1 MIKVMIVDDERNIRK
16 GIVQLIDWQKL
27 GCEVVIDCS
36 DGKDA
41 LQYLQDHPI
50 DIVVT
55 DIKMPS
61 IDGIELSKRI
71 KEDFKDTKV
80 IILTA
85 YSDFAFAQK
94 AIKYNVVDFI
104 IKNDFIEELPIAI
117 DKTIQLIV
125 KERENNNAKDTSTD
139 EDMYL
144 TQMFNKLISSGNVSN
159 ADIELYRLNDFNY
172 CLCACEIDY
181 FDKDKDKSNLTNML
195 KNILNIALKDCF
207 FVVIPLSETHM
218 IIIIQFDKS
227 SQINLNDII
236 KFFNDI
242 IIMVEEFMR
251 IDIRF
256 GLSQLIQN
264 PKDIKLGYEE
274 AKESL
279 SKIII
284 KGSELQVYNVIKNE
298 EDQEFSLDVDHYI
311 GKICELTFDGESG
324 QANNLLHNLYDK
336 LVSSNCSFEQ
346 CKMYM
351 LVICSSIIRKAV
363 RYHTDQD
370 FNAMEKE
377 VYELIQC
384 ANTMFSLVSIG
395 NNTIDRLR
403 NSCKDKKDF
412 KNELVKRADEC
423 IRNHYKEEL
432 TLQFISQELYL
443 NSSYLSRAYKK
454 WTGNTIT
461 EAINMYRISK
471 AKVLLITSVL
481 KIYEVAQAVGFQDAA
496 YFTNVFLK
504 YVGQNPTEYR
514 QEHT

>member
-1 MIKVMIVDDERNIRK
+1 MIKVMVVDDESNIRN
-16 GIVQLIDWQKL
+16 GIVQLINWHKL
-27 GCEVVIDCS
+27 GCEMVMDCS
-36 DGKDA
+36 DGAVA
-41 LQYLQDHPI
+41 LQYLQEHPI

-55 DIKMPS
+55 DIKMPTV
-61 IDGIELSKRI
+61 DGIELSKRI
-71 KEDFKDTKV
+71 HKEFKDTKV

-85 YSDFAFAQK
+85 YSNFAFAQQ

-104 IKNDFIEELPIAI
+104 IKNDFIDELPIAI
-117 DKTIQLIV
+117 EKTVQLIM
-125 KERENNNAKDTSTD
+125 KDHEKYYQKDASAD
-139 EDMYL
+139 EDFYL
-144 TQMFNKLISSGNVSN
+144 TQVFQKLITSGNVSN
-159 ADIELYRLNDFNY
+159 ADLEYYRLNQYSY
-172 CLCACEIDY
+172 CVCACEIDY
-181 FDKDKDKSNLTNML
+181 YDKDKDKSELTKML
-195 KNILNIALKDCF
+195 KNILNIALKDCYF
-207 FVVIPLSETHM
+207 SIVPLSETHM
-218 IIIIQFDKS
+218 IIVICVDKS
-227 SQINLNDII
+227 SRINLNDII

-256 GLSQLIQN
+256 GLSQLIQR
-264 PKDIKLGYEE
+264 PMEIHLGYEQ
-274 AKESL
+274 AKASL

-284 KGSELQVYNVIKNE
+284 KGSELQVYNVLKNE
-298 EDQEFSLDVDHYI
+298 EGQEFSLDIDQYI
-311 GKICELTFDGESG
+311 GKIVELTFEGDSG
-324 QANNLLHNLYDK
+324 QASNQLHKLYDK

-363 RYHTDQD
+363 RFHTDQD
-370 FNAMEKE
+370 FNAIEKE
-377 VYELIQC
+377 VYQLIQN
-384 ANTMFSLVSIG
+384 ARTMFSLVSIG
-395 NNTIDRLR
+395 DNTIDQLR
-403 NSCKDKKDF
+403 NACKDKKDL
-412 KNELVKRADEC
+412 KSDLVKRADEC

-471 AKVLLITSVL
+471 AKSLLITSTL
-481 KIYEVAQAVGFQDAA
+481 KIYEVAMTVGFQDPA

-514 QEHT
+514 QEHS

>member
-16 GIVQLIDWQKL
+16 GIVQLIDWSQL
-27 GCEVVIDCS
+27 GCEVVRDCS
-36 DGKDA
+36 DGKAA
-41 LQYLQDHPI
+41 LQYLQEHPI

-55 DIKMPS
+55 DIKMPI

-71 KEDFKDTKV
+71 SEDFKDTKV

-85 YSDFAFAQK
+85 YSDFAYAQQ

-104 IKNDFIEELPIAI
+104 IKNDFIDELPIAI
-117 DKTIQLIV
+117 NKTMQLIV
-125 KERENNNAKDTSTD
+125 KDREKYNPQATSAD

-144 TQMFNKLISSGNVSN
+144 SQLFHKLISSGNISN
-159 ADIELYRLNDFNY
+159 SDIELYRLNDFNY
-172 CLCACEIDY
+172 CLSACEIDY
-181 FDKDKDKSNLTNML
+181 YDKDKDKSNLTTML
-195 KNILNIALKDCF
+195 KNILNIALKDCS

-218 IIIIQFDKS
+218 IIIIRFDKS

-236 KFFNDI
+236 KFFHDI

-256 GLSQLIQN
+256 GLSQLIQK
-264 PKDIKLGYEE
+264 PKDIKLGYEQ

-284 KGSELQVYNVIKNE
+284 KGSELHVYNVLKNKE
-298 EDQEFSLDVDHYI
+298 GQEFTLDIDQYI
-311 GKICELTFDGESG
+311 GKICELTFEGESG
-324 QANNLLHNLYDK
+324 QANNQLNKLYDI
-336 LVSSNCSFEQ
+336 LVASNSSFEQ

-351 LVICSSIIRKAV
+351 LVICCSIIRKAV

-377 VYELIQC
+377 VYELIQS
-384 ANTMFSLVSIG
+384 AKTMFSLVSIG
-395 NNTIDRLR
+395 NKTIDRLR
-403 NSCKDKKDF
+403 NSCKDKKDL
-412 KNELVKRADEC
+412 KNELVKKANEC

-432 TLQFISQELYL
+432 TLQLISQELYL

-461 EAINMYRISK
+461 EAINMFRISK
-471 AKVLLITSVL
+471 AKGLLITSDL
-481 KIYEVAQAVGFQDAA
+481 KIYEVAQAVGIQDAA

-514 QEHT
+514 QQHT

>member
-1 MIKVMIVDDERNIRK
+1 
-16 GIVQLIDWQKL
+16 
-27 GCEVVIDCS
+27 
-36 DGKDA
+36 
-41 LQYLQDHPI
+41 
-50 DIVVT
+50 
-55 DIKMPS
+55 
-61 IDGIELSKRI
+61 
-71 KEDFKDTKV
+71 
-80 IILTA
+80 
-85 YSDFAFAQK
+85 
-94 AIKYNVVDFI
+94 
-104 IKNDFIEELPIAI
+104 
-117 DKTIQLIV
+117 
-125 KERENNNAKDTSTD
+125 
-139 EDMYL
+139 
-144 TQMFNKLISSGNVSN
+144 
-159 ADIELYRLNDFNY
+159 
-172 CLCACEIDY
+172 
-181 FDKDKDKSNLTNML
+181 
-195 KNILNIALKDCF
+195 
-207 FVVIPLSETHM
+207 M
-218 IIIIQFDKS
+218 IIIIRFDKS
-227 SQINLNDII
+227 SQISMNDII
-236 KFFNDI
+236 KYFNDI

-284 KGSELQVYNVIKNE
+284 KGSELHVYNVLKDEGN
-298 EDQEFSLDVDHYI
+298 QVFSLDVDQYI

-324 QANNLLHNLYDK
+324 QANNQLNELYDK

-377 VYELIQC
+377 AYELIQS
-384 ANTMFSLVSIG
+384 AITMFSLVSIG
-395 NNTIDRLR
+395 NHTIDHLR

-412 KNELVKRADEC
+412 KNELVKKADEC
-423 IRNHYKEEL
+423 IRNHYKEDL

-471 AKVLLITSVL
+471 AKGLLITSTL
-481 KIYEVAQAVGFQDAA
+481 KIYEVAQAVGIQDAA

>member
-1 MIKVMIVDDERNIRK
+1 MVKVMIVDDERNIRK
-16 GIVQLIDWQKL
+16 GIVQLIDWHKL
-27 GCEVVIDCS
+27 GCEVVRDCS
-36 DGKDA
+36 NGKVA
-41 LQYLQDHPI
+41 LEYLQEHPI

-71 KEDFKDTKV
+71 KEDFTNTKV
-80 IILTA
+80 IILTS
-85 YSDFAFAQK
+85 YSDFTFAKQ

-104 IKNDFIEELPIAI
+104 IKNDFMDELPISI
-117 DKTIQLIV
+117 DKTVKLIV
-125 KERENNNAKDTSTD
+125 KDREKYNSKDISTD
-139 EDMYL
+139 KDIYL
-144 TQMFNKLISSGNVSN
+144 TQMFNHLMTSGNVSN
-159 ADIELYRLNDFNY
+159 SDIELYHLNDFKY

-181 FDKDKDKSNLTNML
+181 YDKDKDKSNLTKML
-195 KNILNIALKDCF
+195 KNILNIALIDCY
-207 FVVIPLSETHM
+207 FVVVPISETYM
-218 IIIIQFDKS
+218 IITIRFDKS
-227 SQINLNDII
+227 SQMNLNDII
-236 KFFNDI
+236 KCFNDI

-264 PKDIKLGYEE
+264 PKDIKRGYEE
-274 AKESL
+274 AKEAL

-284 KGSELQVYNVIKNE
+284 KGSELHVYNVLKDE
-298 EDQEFSLDVDHYI
+298 EGQEFSLDVDQYM

-324 QANNLLHNLYDK
+324 QANNQLNELYDK

-351 LVICSSIIRKAV
+351 LVICSSMIRKAV

-377 VYELIQC
+377 IYELIQS
-384 ANTMFSLVSIG
+384 AKTMFSLVSIG

-403 NSCKDKKDF
+403 NSCKDKKDL
-412 KNELVKRADEC
+412 KNELVKKADEC

-471 AKVLLITSVL
+471 AKGLLITSYL
-481 KIYEVAQAVGFQDAA
+481 KIYEVAQAVGIHDAA

-504 YVGQNPTEYR
+504 YVGQSPTEYR

>member
-1 MIKVMIVDDERNIRK
+1 MFKVMVVDVESNVRK
-16 GIVQLIDWQKL
+16 GIVELINWNKL
-27 GCEVVIDCS
+27 GCEMVMDCS
-36 DGKDA
+36 DGAVA
-41 LQYLQDHPI
+41 LQYLLEHPI

-55 DIKMPS
+55 DIKIPS

-71 KEDFKDTKV
+71 HENFKDTKV
-80 IILTA
+80 IILAA
-85 YSDFAFAQK
+85 YSNFAFAQQ

-104 IKNDFIEELPIAI
+104 IENDFIDELPIAI
-117 DKTIQLIV
+117 EKTIQLIM
-125 KERENNNAKDTSTD
+125 KEQEKYNPKDSAAD
-139 EDMYL
+139 EDIYL
-144 TQMFNKLISSGNVSN
+144 TQMFHKLITSGNVSN
-159 ADIELYRLNDFNY
+159 TDMEYYRLNQYSYF
-172 CLCACEIDY
+172 LCACEIDY
-181 FDKDKDKSNLTNML
+181 YDKDKDKSELTKML
-195 KNILNIALKDCF
+195 KNILNIALKDCYF
-207 FVVIPLSETHM
+207 SIVPLSETHM
-218 IIIIQFDKS
+218 TIIICVDKS
-227 SQINLNDII
+227 SRINLNDII

-256 GLSQLIQN
+256 GLSQLIHK
-264 PKDIKLGYEE
+264 PLDIHFGYEQ

-284 KGSELQVYNVIKNE
+284 KGSELQVYNVFKNE
-298 EDQEFSLDVDHYI
+298 DGQEISIDVDQYI
-311 GKICELTFDGESG
+311 GKIGELTFEGESG
-324 QANNLLHNLYDK
+324 QASNQLHKLYDK

-351 LVICSSIIRKAV
+351 LVICSSVIRKAV

-370 FNAMEKE
+370 FNALKKE
-377 VYELIQC
+377 VYELLQKARTI
-384 ANTMFSLVSIG
+384 FSLLAIG
-395 NNTIDRLR
+395 DKTMEHLR
-403 NSCKDKKDF
+403 NACRDKKDLID
-412 KNELVKRADEC
+412 ELVKKADEC

-471 AKVLLITSVL
+471 AKGLLITSAL
-481 KIYEVAQAVGFQDAA
+481 NIYEVALAVGFQDSA

>member
-1 MIKVMIVDDERNIRK
+1 MIKVMVVDDESNIRN
-16 GIVQLIDWQKL
+16 GIVQLIDWREL
-27 GCEVVIDCS
+27 GCEVVMDCS
-36 DGKDA
+36 DGAVA
-41 LQYLQDHPI
+41 LQFLQEHPI

-71 KEDFKDTKV
+71 HKEFKDTKV

-85 YSDFAFAQK
+85 YSNFAFAQQ

-104 IKNDFIEELPIAI
+104 IKNEFIDELPIAI
-117 DKTIQLIV
+117 EKTVQLIM
-125 KERENNNAKDTSTD
+125 KEQDKYNQKDTATD
-139 EDMYL
+139 EDIYL
-144 TQMFNKLISSGNVSN
+144 TQMFHKLISSGDVSN
-159 ADIELYRLNDFNY
+159 IDIEYYRLNQYKY

-181 FDKDKDKSNLTNML
+181 YDKDKDKSELTKML
-195 KNILNIALKDCF
+195 KNILNIALKDCYF
-207 FVVIPLSETHM
+207 SMVPLSETHM
-218 IIIIQFDKS
+218 IIIICVDKAS
-227 SQINLNDII
+227 RINLNDII

-256 GLSQLIQN
+256 GLSQLILR
-264 PKDIKLGYEE
+264 PLDIKQGYDQ
-274 AKESL
+274 AKASL

-284 KGSELQVYNVIKNE
+284 KGSELQVYNVLKNE
-298 EDQEFSLDVDHYI
+298 DGQEFAFDIDQYI
-311 GKICELTFDGESG
+311 GKIVELTFEGESG
-324 QANNLLHNLYDK
+324 QASNQLHKLYDK

-370 FNAMEKE
+370 FNAIEKE
-377 VYELIQC
+377 VYELIQN
-384 ANTMFSLVSIG
+384 ARTMFSLVAIG
-395 NNTIDRLR
+395 DNTIDRLR
-403 NSCKDKKDF
+403 NACKDKKDL
-412 KNELVKRADEC
+412 KNELVKKADEC

-432 TLQFISQELYL
+432 TLQYISQELYL

-471 AKVLLITSVL
+471 AKSLLITSTL
-481 KIYEVAQAVGFQDAA
+481 KIYEVAMTVGFQDPA

-514 QEHT
+514 QEHS

>member
-1 MIKVMIVDDERNIRK
+1 MIKVMIVDDERNIRE
-16 GIVQLIDWQKL
+16 GIVQLIDWNQL
-27 GCEVVIDCS
+27 GCEVVMDCS
-36 DGKDA
+36 DGKAA
-41 LQYLQDHPI
+41 LLYLQEHPI

-55 DIKMPS
+55 DIKMPLV
-61 IDGIELSKRI
+61 DGIELSKRI
-71 KEDFKDTKV
+71 KEEFTDTKV

-85 YSDFAFAQK
+85 YSDFVFAKQ
-94 AIKYNVVDFI
+94 AIKYNVSDFI

-117 DKTIQLIV
+117 DKTVQLIL
-125 KERENNNAKDTSTD
+125 KEREKTNTKESSTD
-139 EDMYL
+139 DDTNL
-144 TQMFNKLISSGNVSN
+144 TQLFHKLMISSSVSDS
-159 ADIELYRLNDFNY
+159 DIKQYHLSDYHY
-172 CLCACEIDY
+172 CMCACEIEYYDE
-181 FDKDKDKSNLTNML
+181 DKDKTNLTKML
-195 KNILNIALKDCF
+195 KNILNIALKECH
-207 FVVIPLSETHM
+207 FVVVPLSETYM
-218 IIIIQFDKS
+218 IITIRFDKY
-227 SQINLNDII
+227 SQKNLNDII
-236 KFFNDI
+236 KYFNDI

-256 GLSQLIQN
+256 GLSQLIKD
-264 PKDIKLGYEE
+264 PKDIIQGFEE
-274 AKESL
+274 AKEAL

-284 KGSELQVYNVIKNE
+284 KGSELHVYNVLKDE
-298 EDQEFSLDVDHYI
+298 EGQEFTLDVDQYM

-324 QANNLLHNLYDK
+324 QANKQLNKLYDK

-370 FNAMEKE
+370 FNALEKE
-377 VYELIQC
+377 IYEQIQS
-384 ANTMFSLVSIG
+384 AKTMFSLVSIG
-395 NNTIDRLR
+395 NHTIDHLR
-403 NSCKDKKDF
+403 DSCKDKKDL
-412 KNELVKRADEC
+412 KNELVKKADEC

-432 TLQFISQELYL
+432 TLQFISQELFL

-471 AKVLLITSVL
+471 AKGLLITTSF
-481 KIYEVAQAVGFQDAA
+481 KIYEVAQAVGIPDAA

-504 YVGQNPTEYR
+504 YVGQSPTEYR